1 MAVFVICDNPCG
13 TDQALFNVCQYI
25 VAFDRTHNYVGGRG
39 LIPSLAYE
47 QITYAQRLWEK
58 NFGRRAYHCVVGLS
72 NVDYIS
78 CDGALQIAYKISSLF
93 FPEFQVLYGVHV
105 TQKELHIHFAISTVS
120 LIDGHKLNIGFAKLQ
135 ELRQKVNEIEQDW
148 LKNQCM

>member
-1 MAVFVICDNPCG
+1 MAVFVICDNPCD
-13 TDQALFNVCQYI
+13 TDQALFNVCQYV
-25 VAFDRTHNYVGGRG
+25 VAFARTHNYIGGRG
-39 LIPSLAYE
+39 LLPSCAYE
-47 QITYAQRLWEK
+47 DIMRAQRLWGK

-78 CDGALQIAYKISSLF
+78 CDGVLEIAHQISSLF

-105 TQKELHIHFAISTVS
+105 TQKELHIHFVISTVS

-135 ELRQKVNEIEQDW
+135 ELKQKIDEIEQDW